1 MNTCIINYHP
11 IFVIGDN
18 LILLHVLYK
27 KHVLCSSAIY
37 KRSLFKLTIN
47 IVENLL
53 LSFSISKIA

>member
-47 IVENLL
+47 IIEN
-53 LSFSISKIA
+53 